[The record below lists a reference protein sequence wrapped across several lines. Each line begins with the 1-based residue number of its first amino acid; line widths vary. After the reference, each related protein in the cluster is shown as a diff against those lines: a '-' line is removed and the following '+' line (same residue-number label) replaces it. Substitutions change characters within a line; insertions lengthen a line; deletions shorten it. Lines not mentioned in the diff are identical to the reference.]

1 MKRYEREVFARVPML
16 STYSAYTDKHD
27 YPRREIVYS
36 AMPDKLLRAAFML
49 TWKAG
54 ASWKYDRNTAIQH
67 ALKAVEITRELH
79 PAARIK
85 KPTANQAEKL
95 EFLGMLVDRI
105 YNAGDFKSLHQYR
118 ALRAII
124 LVQKTGD
131 ITRLHAVGV
140 NLYAW
145 AGETC

>member
-1 MKRYEREVFARVPML
+1 MKRYEREVFAEVPIL
-16 STYSAYTDKHD
+16 STYSKYTDKHD
-27 YPRREIVYS
+27 YPRREIIYS

-54 ASWKYDRNTAIQH
+54 ASWKHDRNTVIQN
-67 ALKAVEITRELH
+67 ALKAVDLTRELY

-85 KPTANQAEKL
+85 KPIPSQDEKL
-95 EFLGMLVDRI
+95 EYLGMLVDRI
-105 YNAGDFKSLHQYR
+105 YDAGDFKSLHQYR

-124 LVQKTGD
+124 LAQKTGD